1 MAIQLSTAV
10 RDARANAIETTIGT
24 APILRIYDLTGAA
37 PANCAASISGIAT
50 LLAEMT
56 LPSDWLGAS
65 SSGAKA
71 IANGPWSDA
80 SANGTGTADFFR
92 IWDAAGTTCHM
103 QGTVGQGTGDLQV
116 ACLGVVRRRGR
127 QKFRRSSDEP
137 RQSSSVRRS
146 PPRLRAGKKHSTRTL
161 FSEGSPVL

>member
-10 RDARANAIETTIGT
+10 RDARANAVETTIGT

-71 IANGPWSDA
+71 IAGGPWSDA

-92 IWDAAGTTCHM
+92 IWDAAGTTCHL
-103 QGTVGQGTGDLQV
+103 QGTVGQGTGDLQLV
-116 ACLGVVRRRGR
+116 NTSITATSTHG
-127 QKFRRSSDEP
+127 SST
-137 RQSSSVRRS
+137 
-146 PPRLRAGKKHSTRTL
+146 AGESKNHCSGWAPSAPHTA
-161 FSEGSPVL
+161 PMAA